1 MYGIL
6 IELCKDELLREFGDS
21 YQVAYDELR
30 SELQQFEFEPL
41 ADNLY
46 INTQERGSLA
56 TVYQAVNRL
65 TSIEW
70 LKNCVRFVKVCKIDE
85 LSDFTEI
92 VKGR

>member
-46 INTQERGSLA
+46 INTQERDSLA
-56 TVYQAVNRL
+56 TVYQTVRRL

-70 LKNCVRFVKVCKIDE
+70 LKSCTMFVKVCRIDE
-85 LSDFTEI
+85 LSDFTAI

>member
-21 YQVAYDELR
+21 CQVAYDELR

-46 INTQERGSLA
+46 VNTQERGSLA
-56 TVYQAVNRL
+56 TVYQTVRRL

-70 LKNCVRFVKVCKIDE
+70 LKSCTMFVKVCRIDE
-85 LSDFTEI
+85 LSDFTAI